1 MKVKVV
7 LTSSQTRKCPV
18 GVQVLSNLLPETSEC
33 PGRQKTITH
42 TLLLTLV
49 TVTMTL
55 VTLMTNW

>member
-1 MKVKVV
+1 MGSVMKVKVV

-49 TVTMTL
+49 T
-55 VTLMTNW
+55 LMRNW